1 MIKTEPGR
9 IIIEVGIR
17 FDNVQTVSESVLRHL
32 QDKKVAFFFARQSVT
47 TPLFWPP
54 SSLGFAKRKMTVLI
68 WFFLKC
74 PKKFLTLLI
83 STVSKSFCLLVNEH
97 CH

>member
-32 QDKKVAFFFARQSVT
+32 QDKKVAIFFCKTERYDSSVLAAIFAW
-47 TPLFWPP
+47 L
-54 SSLGFAKRKMTVLI
+54 RKAQDDGIDLVFSEVPEEILDLADLYGI
-68 WFFLKC
+68 QE
-74 PKKFLTLLI
+74 LLSI
-83 STVSKSFCLLVNEH
+83 GQ
-97 CH
+97 